1 MAHPVDTPYTDH
13 PVNKEALGMGMPE
26 LQVFRTDDVYI
37 RTAEAAKILRVSPKT
52 VSRWAK
58 EGKIPHV
65 LTLGGHRRF
74 PADAIHALAK
84 RLESV

>member
-1 MAHPVDTPYTDH
+1 
-13 PVNKEALGMGMPE
+13 MGMAE
-26 LQVFRTDDVYI
+26 LQAGSSSDRYI
-37 RTAEAAKILRVSPKT
+37 RTAEAARLLRVSPKT

-65 LTLGGHRRF
+65 MTLGGHRRF
-74 PADAIHALAK
+74 PETAIMDLAR